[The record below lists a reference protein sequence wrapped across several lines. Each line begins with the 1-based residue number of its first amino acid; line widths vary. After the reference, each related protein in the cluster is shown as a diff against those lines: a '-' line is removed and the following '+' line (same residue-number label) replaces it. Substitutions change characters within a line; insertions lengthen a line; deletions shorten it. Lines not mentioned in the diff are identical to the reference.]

1 MTGYDQGDIIL
12 VPYPFGQRA
21 GGQKRPALVVS
32 PTDYNRATGELI
44 IAQITGRV
52 SEESRVGD
60 CKIEDWKQA
69 NLPHPAVVR
78 SRLATLET
86 SLVLRRLGKL
96 TEGDFRNAQA
106 VLNDLLGS

>member
-52 SEESRVGD
+52 SEESRTGD
-60 CKIEDWKQA
+60 YTIEDWKAA
-69 NLPHPAVVR
+69 NLPRQAVVR
-78 SRLATLET
+78 ARLATLET

-96 TEGDFRNAQA
+96 TEADFRNAKA
-106 VLNDLLGS
+106 ALSDVLGL